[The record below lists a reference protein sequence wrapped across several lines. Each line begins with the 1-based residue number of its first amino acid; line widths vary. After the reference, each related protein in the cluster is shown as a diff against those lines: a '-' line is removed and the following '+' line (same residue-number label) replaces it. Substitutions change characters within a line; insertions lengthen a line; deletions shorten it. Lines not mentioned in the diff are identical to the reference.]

1 MSHIVDL
8 ENDASI
14 WLGEA
19 GVGGYQIHKADWPW
33 TGFNGQDVTKVNVEL
48 ITDFDV
54 KKITG
59 GVKDCRNLLG
69 HYHAHKTVRQ

>member
-19 GVGGYQIHKADWPW
+19 GVGGLSNSQGRLTLNWFQRSRCHK
-33 TGFNGQDVTKVNVEL
+33 GQ
-48 ITDFDV
+48 
-54 KKITG
+54 
-59 GVKDCRNLLG
+59 C
-69 HYHAHKTVRQ
+69 